1 MKIVRNIVCILFSL
15 VFINAGLNKFL
26 NYMPMP
32 PMDADTLRL
41 MEAIGTIKWLMPLV
55 GFMEIMGGL
64 LFLLPRTRLLGA
76 LVLFPI
82 LIGIIVHHTIF
93 APSGLVM
100 VIVLFAI
107 NLWILFNNK
116 HKLSLLVS

>member
-93 APSGLVM
+93 APSGLIM

>member
-41 MEAIGTIKWLMPLV
+41 IEAIGTIKWLMPLV

-93 APSGLVM
+93 APSGLIM